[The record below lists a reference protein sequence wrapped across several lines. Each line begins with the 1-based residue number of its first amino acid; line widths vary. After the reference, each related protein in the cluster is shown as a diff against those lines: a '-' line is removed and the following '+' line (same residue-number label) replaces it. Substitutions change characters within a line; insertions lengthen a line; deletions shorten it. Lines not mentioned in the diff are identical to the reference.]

1 MLRLYEAMLSQAVA
15 MLCVCCALLGQAL
28 SKTQIPT
35 CPMISD
41 DISPLYSHYIPTI
54 SPLYPCC
61 IPVVSYYII
70 SISISIIIITSL
82 HHYIITS
89 SSSSHHSSPLLF
101 VNHHYIHIY
110 PWKYHHSGWF
120 NEKTHLNFPAGAPP
134 RLLLVFGH
142 RFRPEFL
149 RDVDL
154 RQRSE
159 AGLSVRRT
167 GKEQDRLWQTRSFK
181 IWGFP

>member
-70 SISISIIIITSL
+70 SISIIIITSL

-89 SSSSHHSSPLLF
+89 LHHHHHHLHHLTILHHFCLSITIIYIYTHENITILVGSTKKHISTSLQGPRPASSSSLGI
-101 VNHHYIHIY
+101 V
-110 PWKYHHSGWF
+110 
-120 NEKTHLNFPAGAPP
+120 
-134 RLLLVFGH
+134 
-142 RFRPEFL
+142 
-149 RDVDL
+149 
-154 RQRSE
+154 
-159 AGLSVRRT
+159 SVPNSCVT
-167 GKEQDRLWQTRSFK
+167 
-181 IWGFP
+181 

>member
-1 MLRLYEAMLSQAVA
+1 MLSQAVA

-70 SISISIIIITSL
+70 SISIIIITSL
-82 HHYIITS
+82 HHYIIIIFIISPFFTTFVCQ
-89 SSSSHHSSPLLF
+89 SPLYT
-101 VNHHYIHIY
+101 YIPMKIS
-110 PWKYHHSGWF
+110 PFWLVQRKNTSQLPCRG
-120 NEKTHLNFPAGAPP
+120 PAPPPP
-134 RLLLVFGH
+134 RLW
-142 RFRPEFL
+142 
-149 RDVDL
+149 
-154 RQRSE
+154 
-159 AGLSVRRT
+159 A
-167 GKEQDRLWQTRSFK
+167 SFPSR
-181 IWGFP
+181 IPA